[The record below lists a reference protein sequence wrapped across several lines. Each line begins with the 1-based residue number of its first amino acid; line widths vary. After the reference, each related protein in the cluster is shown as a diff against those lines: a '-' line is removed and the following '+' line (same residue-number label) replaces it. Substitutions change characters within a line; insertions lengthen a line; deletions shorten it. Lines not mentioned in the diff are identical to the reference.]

1 MFSTNEGDVEILLL
15 MKAEEYGMNEVLKIL
30 SNVVFNRFYFYFYF

>member
-15 MKAEEYGMNEVLKIL
+15 MKPEEYGMNEVLKIL
-30 SNVVFNRFYFYFYF
+30 SNVVFNRFYFYF